1 MCRDKTGIMNRSTL
15 NRFHLPGFKVIPK
28 RRLES
33 ECSHS
38 QSAIYV
44 LLGRRGSPD
53 APRERVLL
61 VQYVDDFLDA
71 CQNQIEELWEKH
83 RVLITHVAVKIGKD
97 LRRAHGDL
105 AEAYDRAVTIQ
116 HLREKLHPRFRRL

>member
-1 MCRDKTGIMNRSTL
+1 MNRSTL
-15 NRFHLPGFKVIPK
+15 NVFRLPGFKVIPK

-33 ECSHS
+33 QCSRS

-44 LLGRRGSPD
+44 LLGRRGSPN

-61 VQYVDDFLDA
+61 VEYVDDFLEA
-71 CQNQIEELWEKH
+71 CQTQIEELWEKH

-105 AEAYDRAVTIQ
+105 AEAYDRAVTMQ
-116 HLREKLHPRFRRL
+116 HLREKLQPRFRRL